1 MVVIWRFHMI
11 TVTSRSPRWCVQVM
25 FTAKWAPPCMKME
38 SVWFRVASEL
48 NPVLDTVPPHF
59 CHATGE
65 FALCGT
71 FLSVDVDENE
81 VR

>member
-1 MVVIWRFHMI
+1 
-11 TVTSRSPRWCVQVM
+11 
-25 FTAKWAPPCMKME
+25 MKME